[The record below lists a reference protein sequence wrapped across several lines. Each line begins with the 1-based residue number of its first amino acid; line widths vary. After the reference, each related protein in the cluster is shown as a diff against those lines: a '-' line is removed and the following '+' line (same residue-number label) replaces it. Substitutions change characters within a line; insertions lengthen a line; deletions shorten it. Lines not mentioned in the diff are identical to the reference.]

1 MLLINPSSLGDYSIH
16 YGNSLAFNG
25 EVAVSTLI
33 GGKNYTYGKLPR
45 NLIVEPED
53 EFCKYYLTVTNC
65 QVKQISIYDM
75 DTFCSVSNVYHINR
89 ADDIERF
96 KQFIFDKNMLLNEYA
111 ISRHKYNIRMILGK
125 RRFVILINSNI
136 LQAFLESGLHNIFTE
151 ELKRQLDLQICFLVI
166 PDIKMTNMYIKYNC
180 TFDTSDKIREITAS
194 MPVSAYS
201 FRTPGTRN
209 AQITG
214 YNNTEEYTSYFKNKY
229 NDTMPITNLDIS
241 WALRM
246 LFKKKEFPSGF
257 LHLESSLG
265 DTCEQYFTPP
275 MSIRRLG
282 DRLDLRKR
290 ILYDASNSEMS
301 FISKHDDGIIV
312 TADSYRSSIQLLNNL
327 GGSQIIKL

>member
-16 YGNSLAFNG
+16 YGNVLAFNG
-25 EVAVSTLI
+25 EMSVSTLI
-33 GGKNYTYGKLPR
+33 GGKNYSYGRSPR
-45 NLIVEPED
+45 NLIVETE
-53 EFCKYYLTVTNC
+53 EETCKYYLTASNC
-65 QVKQISIYDM
+65 AVKQINYYD
-75 DTFCSVSNVYHINR
+75 TETYSNVSNVYHINR

-96 KQFIFDKNMLLNEYA
+96 KKFIFDKNMLLNEYA
-111 ISRHKYNIRMILGK
+111 INRHIYNIKMILGK
-125 RRFVILINSNI
+125 KRFVILINSNI

-151 ELKRQLDLQICFLVI
+151 EIKRQLDLQICFLVI

-180 TFDTSDKIREITAS
+180 TFDTSDRIREISAS
-194 MPVSAYS
+194 MPVNGYS
-201 FRTPGTRN
+201 FRSPITRG
-209 AQITG
+209 AQTIE
-214 YNNTEEYTSYFKNKY
+214 YNNLEEYIPYFKNKY
-229 NDTMPITNLDIS
+229 NDTMPITNLDIN
-241 WALRM
+241 WTLRM
-246 LFKKKEFPSGF
+246 LFKKKEFPNGF

-290 ILYDASNSEMS
+290 ILYDACNSEMS

-312 TADSYRSSIQLLNNL
+312 TADSYRSSIQLLNHL